1 MSPLSKPLLSKIT
14 IFILVYLLS
23 IGSIFS
29 QNLFSFGNTEEILD
43 PEQAFVIQT
52 RVDQPNELTVS
63 WIIEDGYYLYK
74 DKFLFSPDNQ
84 IQLGTPSFSSSTFNF
99 DEFFGNVEV
108 HYNYAEIKIPF
119 SRISPQE
126 LNSVLKI
133 NYQGC
138 KKDSICYP
146 PIEKNINLIIPSI
159 YSFDLSSYERPVIS
173 EQDRLKEMIMSG
185 PFWLVLLTF
194 YGFGLL
200 LSFTPCVLPLMPIVS
215 GIIVGQKKNISTLE
229 AFILSVTYVM
239 GMCFTYTIGG
249 AIAATLGYQLQAAFQ
264 EPWLIIS
271 FSLVFLLLALS
282 MFDFFEIALPS
293 RVNSFINNIINTQ
306 KKGTLLGTFS
316 IGVLSALIVTTCIAP
331 PLVATLAVISQNGDV
346 IKGSISLF
354 SLSLGMGTPLI
365 IIGTTAGKFLPR
377 SGPWMIYIKKVF
389 GFFILALA
397 IWMLERVTPNN
408 IIITLWAMLILFAG
422 ISMGTN
428 LNKKIKSSSNYIFGI
443 LGLIACLYSLSIIT
457 GQFLST
463 KNPFIPSE
471 LFKANNQNITTEEK
485 LEFKSIISTNH
496 LEENIKNAV
505 TLEKPIMLEL
515 TAEWCITCK
524 EIERYTFSDEEV
536 VNKTKD
542 FILLQIDVTNNTNSD
557 KNLLKELNSFGP
569 PTIIFYNKEGNE
581 IAGLRTVGFISK
593 EELIQKLNYLT
604 EI

>member
-84 IQLGTPSFSSSTFNF
+84 IQIGTPSFSSSTFNF

-138 KKDSICYP
+138 KKDTICYP

-215 GIIVGQKKNISTLE
+215 GIIVGQKKI
-229 AFILSVTYVM
+229 Y
-239 GMCFTYTIGG
+239 
-249 AIAATLGYQLQAAFQ
+249 
-264 EPWLIIS
+264 
-271 FSLVFLLLALS
+271 LL
-282 MFDFFEIALPS
+282 
-293 RVNSFINNIINTQ
+293 
-306 KKGTLLGTFS
+306 
-316 IGVLSALIVTTCIAP
+316 
-331 PLVATLAVISQNGDV
+331 
-346 IKGSISLF
+346 
-354 SLSLGMGTPLI
+354 
-365 IIGTTAGKFLPR
+365 
-377 SGPWMIYIKKVF
+377 
-389 GFFILALA
+389 
-397 IWMLERVTPNN
+397 
-408 IIITLWAMLILFAG
+408 
-422 ISMGTN
+422 
-428 LNKKIKSSSNYIFGI
+428 
-443 LGLIACLYSLSIIT
+443 
-457 GQFLST
+457 
-463 KNPFIPSE
+463 
-471 LFKANNQNITTEEK
+471 
-485 LEFKSIISTNH
+485 
-496 LEENIKNAV
+496 
-505 TLEKPIMLEL
+505 
-515 TAEWCITCK
+515 
-524 EIERYTFSDEEV
+524 
-536 VNKTKD
+536 
-542 FILLQIDVTNNTNSD
+542 
-557 KNLLKELNSFGP
+557 
-569 PTIIFYNKEGNE
+569 
-581 IAGLRTVGFISK
+581 
-593 EELIQKLNYLT
+593 
-604 EI
+604 